1 MDDKEIKN
9 RIEALLFITGKPFS
23 LNMISKTIGIKKDRC
38 ESLLNEMSQELED
51 RDGAL
56 FLFEEDNEWHMSIR
70 EKYSGLVKD
79 LVSELQMDQSV
90 LQTLSVI
97 AWKAPVLQSEVI
109 DIRNN
114 KAYNHIDILHS
125 KGFITKKTSGRTYLL
140 RLTDKFY
147 EYFEVDSKEELKNR
161 LDSAKENK

>member
-1 MDDKEIKN
+1 MKRKEIKN
-9 RIEALLFITGKPFS
+9 RIEALLFITGKPLS
-23 LNMISKTIGIKKDRC
+23 LNRISKTIGIKTEYC
-38 ESLLNEMSQELED
+38 EEILKEMLDELEK

-70 EKYSGLVKD
+70 EKYSGLIKD

-125 KGFITKKTSGRTYLL
+125 KGFVTKNSSGRTYIL

-147 EYFEVDSKEELKNR
+147 DYFEVESKEELKEK
-161 LDSAKENK
+161 LESSTE

>member
-1 MDDKEIKN
+1 MKRKEIKN
-9 RIEALLFITGKPFS
+9 RIEALLFITGKPLS
-23 LNMISKTIGIKKDRC
+23 LNRISKTIGIKNDRC
-38 ESLLNEMSQELED
+38 EEILKEMSKELEE

-56 FLFEEDNEWHMSIR
+56 FLFEEDNDWHMSIR
-70 EKYSGLVKD
+70 EKYSGLIKD

-114 KAYNHIDILHS
+114 KAYHHIDILHS
-125 KGFITKKTSGRTYLL
+125 KGFVTKNTSGRTYIL

-147 EYFEVDSKEELKNR
+147 DYFEVESKEDLKEKFEQNV
-161 LDSAKENK
+161 E